1 MIERRRKKALFCS
14 AGSSLALVRS
24 LALQRTDSSSSAI
37 AVKAGWKAR
46 PPSWMLAFGDAD
58 VEIYSFE
65 EMAVQYRSEQCN
77 RTQRRRQPTGF

>member
-37 AVKAGWKAR
+37 AFKAGWKAR
-46 PPSWMLAFGDAD
+46 PPSWMLAL
-58 VEIYSFE
+58 
-65 EMAVQYRSEQCN
+65 
-77 RTQRRRQPTGF
+77 RTLAIAS